1 MSQYL
6 ISGQLRRQKKKEL
19 AQLKSYVKTF
29 WHFEDIDRV
38 YGGGLDDTTC
48 RGLISKAEVEI
59 KRLELELSKPAIS
72 IVREQKL
79 NSLDI

>member
-1 MSQYL
+1 MLKHFGTLKIL
-6 ISGQLRRQKKKEL
+6 IE
-19 AQLKSYVKTF
+19 YMV
-29 WHFEDIDRV
+29 
-38 YGGGLDDTTC
+38 DTTC
-48 RGLISKAEVEI
+48 RGLISKDEVEI